1 MSGTYLD
8 KILEVK
14 REKVRRSAEITDI
27 KELKTLAA
35 EGRITSQPHRLR
47 EALSVGGRNNIIAE
61 IKRRSPSKGAI
72 NEAVDVAQMAVA
84 YESGGAAAISVLT
97 EEDFFQGSLA
107 DLTVVRDAVVLPVL
121 RKDFIV
127 DEFQI
132 YESAAAGADV
142 ILLIVAALP
151 ADELARFLDIARGKL
166 GMDAIVEVHTA
177 VELQAA
183 ADAGADI
190 IGVNNRNLKTF
201 DISLDV
207 SRDLITRRPPGAL
220 MIAESGLTARDE
232 IDELRALGFDGFL
245 VGEALMRTDDPT
257 DTLKKWQ

>member
-84 YESGGAAAISVLT
+84 YASGGAAAISVLT

-220 MIAESGLTARDE
+220 MIAESGLTSRSE
-232 IDELRALGFDGFL
+232 IDELRGLGFDGFL
-245 VGEALMRTDDPT
+245 IGEALMRTDDPT
-257 DTLKKWQ
+257 DTLSKWQ

>member
-1 MSGTYLD
+1 MRGTYLD

-14 REKVRRSAEITDI
+14 REKVRQLAEITDL
-27 KELKTLAA
+27 EQLKALAA
-35 EGRITSQPHRLR
+35 QRRDASQPHRLR
-47 EALSVGGRNNIIAE
+47 EALSVGGRNNIIGE

-72 NEAVDVAQMAVA
+72 NEAVDVARTALA
-84 YESGGAAAISVLT
+84 YEAGGAAAISVLT

-107 DLTVVRDAVVLPVL
+107 DMTVVRDVVALPVL

-127 DEFQI
+127 DEFQM

-142 ILLIVAALP
+142 VLLIVAALP
-151 ADELARFLDIARGKL
+151 AEELSRFLDIARREL

-177 VELQAA
+177 DEMKAA

-220 MIAESGLTARDE
+220 MIAESGLTSRSD
-232 IDELRALGFDGFL
+232 IDELRGLGFDGFL
-245 VGEALMRTDDPT
+245 IGEALMRTGDPAE
-257 DTLKKWQ
+257 TLKKWQ

>member
-8 KILEVK
+8 KILAVK

-35 EGRITSQPHRLR
+35 ERRITSKPHRLR

-61 IKRRSPSKGAI
+61 IKRSSPSKGAI
-72 NEAVDVAQMAVA
+72 NEAVDVARTALA
-84 YESGGAAAISVLT
+84 YEAGGAAAISVLT

-107 DLTVVRDAVVLPVL
+107 DLKVVRDAVALPVL

-151 ADELARFLDIARGKL
+151 ADELTRFLDIARGEL

-177 VELQAA
+177 DELKAA
-183 ADAGADI
+183 AVAGADI

-201 DISLDV
+201 DISLNV
-207 SRDLITRRPPGAL
+207 SRDLITRRPLGAL

-245 VGEALMRTDDPT
+245 IGEALMRTDGPT
-257 DTLKKWQ
+257 DTLSKWQ